1 MLFSWALC
9 SNVWKR
15 IPPVS
20 SCQRTPQ
27 DMCLWRGNACHKQD
41 MFHPGF
47 SLRLLGFLVSFAFYP
62 GGASPMR
69 CPFHHVGSHIH
80 GLFLRRILPLF
91 FPSMSCDPTTLFSAE
106 QSASLEVLRLFAPS
120 WARPHC
126 HLFMVVPTIHSS
138 SLPRLVPRPGQR
150 GGLVPFFS
158 TGELGSPSSALSDSS
173 PRYSLTTTPDPIPPG
188 TWCRRRGLEGSDR
201 RLRR

>member
-1 MLFSWALC
+1 
-9 SNVWKR
+9 
-15 IPPVS
+15 
-20 SCQRTPQ
+20 
-27 DMCLWRGNACHKQD
+27 

-47 SLRLLGFLVSFAFYP
+47 SLRMLGFLVSFAFFP

-69 CPFHHVGSHIH
+69 CPFHHLGSHIH

-91 FPSMSCDPTTLFSAE
+91 VPSMSRDPTTLFSAE
-106 QSASLEVLRLFAPS
+106 QSAGLEVLHLFASS

-158 TGELGSPSSALSDSS
+158 TGESGSPSSALSDSS
-173 PRYSLTTTPDPIPPG
+173 LLYSLWTTPDSVPPG
-188 TWCRRRGLEGSDR
+188 ILCRR
-201 RLRR
+201 